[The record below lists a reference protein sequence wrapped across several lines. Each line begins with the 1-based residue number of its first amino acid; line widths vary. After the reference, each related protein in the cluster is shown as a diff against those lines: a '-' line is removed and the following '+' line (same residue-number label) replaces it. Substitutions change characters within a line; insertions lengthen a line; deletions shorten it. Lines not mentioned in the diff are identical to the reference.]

1 MKNRTTW
8 TLADAQAAAKRIQ
21 ASRAAPPKRET
32 TAHLVVTLPRL
43 LPGLNGS
50 NGLMR
55 QHYRE
60 AAKVKDDLLAW
71 VKQQRYP
78 TFGDLRVV
86 VVCTRHYCGNA
97 MDWENAASSV
107 KHLMDALV
115 KAGVIKDDSPKIIET
130 MSHQQ
135 LRCGSKKEQKMTIEI
150 TSCSLLAE
158 TAALNLF

>member
-1 MKNRTTW
+1 MKSRTTW
-8 TLADAQAAAKRIQ
+8 TLADAQAAAQRIRE
-21 ASRAAPPKRET
+21 ARAAPKRET
-32 TAHLVVTLPRL
+32 TAHLVVTFPRL

-78 TFGDLRVV
+78 TFGDSRVV
-86 VVCTRHYCGNA
+86 AVCTRHYCGNA

-115 KAGVIKDDSPKIIET
+115 KAGVIKDDSPKIIEE
-130 MSHQQ
+130 MSFRQA
-135 LRCGSKKEQKMTIEI
+135 RCASKKVQKMTVEI

-158 TAALNLF
+158 KAALNPF